1 MKSLQIINKIE
12 SKKVELGMNVE
23 LGVGEDLRKSENDLK
38 TALLS
43 ASSIEQKF
51 EEAKKTL
58 KSEATKARQLA
69 DKFKMNANEL
79 GLDPAKNVIYKTVE
93 AYLQSDLVKQL
104 K

>member
-1 MKSLQIINKIE
+1 MKSNLIVALNAIE
-12 SKKVELGMNVE
+12 KHDVELA
-23 LGVGEDLRKSENDLK
+23 VGEDLRKSENDLK

-69 DKFKMNANEL
+69 DKFKMNADEL
-79 GLDPAKNVIYKTVE
+79 GLDPTKNVIYKTVE